1 MTKSEKIKIIEK
13 QMNRAENRLNE
24 ISEHAAKN
32 FGNAINAYA
41 SEYFKTQRYY
51 NLLKG
56 ILPVLES
63 CDDAVIN
70 EALAGMINCEISYLT
85 SEIFSVRTDPR
96 GQLESKGYVQL
107 VGKGGELESLKEFLE
122 LN

>member
-1 MTKSEKIKIIEK
+1 MTKAERIKIIGK
-13 QMNRAENRLNE
+13 LMKRASDRLSE

-41 SEYFKTQRYY
+41 SEYFKTQRFL

-56 ILPVLES
+56 ILSVLES
-63 CDDAVIN
+63 CDNSTVDEI
-70 EALAGMINCEISYLT
+70 LTGMINSEISYVT

-107 VGKGGELESLKEFLE
+107 VSKGGELETLKEFLK